1 MKGTI
6 LSIDVDGTETVRLV
20 NGRPELAMLKA
31 AIGGGYIEG
40 VPGFDR
46 YKHGGVVHKGCA
58 VFCDEEGKLNSL
70 PYNRKATVRWQE
82 ALLAQG
88 LPGLIGDDGMPV
100 DVLVGKVAVVWGDRE
115 FMAAL

>member
-6 LSIDVDGTETVRLV
+6 LTIEIDGTETVRLID
-20 NGRPELAMLKA
+20 GHPTLPLLKE
-31 AIGGGYIEG
+31 AIGGGYIET

-46 YKHGGVVHKGCA
+46 YKHGGVVHKKCA
-58 VFCDEEGKLNSL
+58 AFCDEEGKLNNQ
-70 PYNRKATVRWQE
+70 PYNRRATVRWQE

-100 DVLVGKVAVVWGDRE
+100 DVLVGKVAVVWGDQE